1 MGSSGLG
8 RVGPEPSAIRPKT
21 GEVLY
26 APTAGF
32 SVFRTGSRRHF
43 EPVIWRRP
51 ILKTY
56 FEAVKARFHRLNFL
70 GSGFIKSS
78 QAQGGKIQPK
88 AAALADSA
96 RDENKRIP
104 SGPWG
109 ASACFLTLCLPWGNA
124 RSISV
129 RAPIDKIT
137 HGTQV
142 T

>member
-43 EPVIWRRP
+43 EPLFWRRP

-56 FEAVKARFHRLNFL
+56 FEAVKDRFRKAEFPGFRVHKIHRRLRGRGKSNRKQRRWQIQRETKTK
-70 GSGFIKSS
+70 GSLP
-78 QAQGGKIQPK
+78 A
-88 AAALADSA
+88 
-96 RDENKRIP
+96 
-104 SGPWG
+104 WG
-109 ASACFLTLCLPWGNA
+109 CVSLFFDTMLTLGE
-124 RSISV
+124 RQEHIGSY
-129 RAPIDKIT
+129 T
-137 HGTQV
+137 HSQDYS
-142 T
+142 